1 MCGCAG
7 VSNSQKMTITITK
20 LNFQK
25 NRPSFVNYGIKLPI
39 TKNMDVTY
47 KTKSLILTLNLAT
60 AGSVVFS
67 IYEKQFKTGLHLK
80 TTIMNEIIIR
90 HLQLVLFENKKC
102 QRIIKKTIKKL

>member
-25 NRPSFVNYGIKLPI
+25 YRTSFVNYRINLPI
-39 TKNMDVTY
+39 IKYMDVTY
-47 KTKSLILTLNLAT
+47 KAKSLILILNLAT

-67 IYEKQFKTGLHLK
+67 IYEK
-80 TTIMNEIIIR
+80 
-90 HLQLVLFENKKC
+90 
-102 QRIIKKTIKKL
+102 

>member
-1 MCGCAG
+1 MCGCAD

-25 NRPSFVNYGIKLPI
+25 YGPSFVNYRIKFPI
-39 TKNMDVTY
+39 IKNMDVTY

-67 IYEKQFKTGLHLK
+67 VYEKQFKTGLHLQ
-80 TTIMNEIIIR
+80 TITMHEII
-90 HLQLVLFENKKC
+90 
-102 QRIIKKTIKKL
+102 

>member
-25 NRPSFVNYGIKLPI
+25 YRPSFVNYRIKLPI
-39 TKNMDVTY
+39 IKNMDVTY
-47 KTKSLILTLNLAT
+47 KAKTLILILNLAT

-67 IYEKQFKTGLHLK
+67 IYEK
-80 TTIMNEIIIR
+80 
-90 HLQLVLFENKKC
+90 
-102 QRIIKKTIKKL
+102 